1 VGEPNADNGIKAVL
15 EMEPANQLFL
25 AFSDDTRI
33 LTITLKYADNSSDVL
48 QIRGYHDW
56 RKFGG
61 GKNSMFN
68 ERLRGRMPPR
78 GMSRPV
84 PYTSGIKRGP
94 PRTWS

>member
-1 VGEPNADNGIKAVL
+1 VGAPNGDNGIKAFL
-15 EMEPANQLFL
+15 ELEPANQVFS

-48 QIRGYHDW
+48 QVRGYHDW

-68 ERLRGRMPPR
+68 ECLRGHMPPR
-78 GMSRPV
+78 GIEMPI
-84 PYTSGIKRGP
+84 P
-94 PRTWS
+94 